1 MSNEIYFTRN
11 TRRAGRI
18 GDTMV
23 VVTEGARITITLQP
37 NGQPA
42 KVTVAKAKPA
52 TPATAPATPGHQAG
66 HRAPHADHQAGHRAP
81 HAGHAGQGH
90 AGQGHAGQGHAGHAG
105 QGHAGH
111 QAPEQRRAPQG
122 SSHPHAR
129 AGTRHALTLP
139 PLGGFTR

>member
-42 KVTVAKAKPA
+42 KVTVAKRALASAGLIVPA
-52 TPATAPATPGHQAG
+52 TPAKVTPATKPATARRTPTTKPATARRTPATPAKVTPAKVTPAKVSPATPAKVTPATKRQSNVARRKEVLTRM
-66 HRAPHADHQAGHRAP
+66 RAQ
-81 HAGHAGQGH
+81 
-90 AGQGHAGQGHAGHAG
+90 
-105 QGHAGH
+105 
-111 QAPEQRRAPQG
+111 
-122 SSHPHAR
+122 AR
-129 AGTRHALTLP
+129 ATR
-139 PLGGFTR
+139 

>member
-52 TPATAPATPGHQAG
+52 TPATAPATPATKPATARRTPATPAKVTPAKVTPAKVTPATPAKVTPATKRQSNVARRKEVLTRM
-66 HRAPHADHQAGHRAP
+66 RAQ
-81 HAGHAGQGH
+81 
-90 AGQGHAGQGHAGHAG
+90 
-105 QGHAGH
+105 
-111 QAPEQRRAPQG
+111 
-122 SSHPHAR
+122 AR
-129 AGTRHALTLP
+129 ATR
-139 PLGGFTR
+139 

>member
-52 TPATAPATPGHQAG
+52 TPATAPATPAKVTPATKRQSNVARRKEVLTRM
-66 HRAPHADHQAGHRAP
+66 RAQ
-81 HAGHAGQGH
+81 
-90 AGQGHAGQGHAGHAG
+90 
-105 QGHAGH
+105 
-111 QAPEQRRAPQG
+111 
-122 SSHPHAR
+122 AR
-129 AGTRHALTLP
+129 ATR
-139 PLGGFTR
+139 

>member
-52 TPATAPATPGHQAG
+52 TPATAPATPATKPATARRKEVLTRM
-66 HRAPHADHQAGHRAP
+66 RAQ
-81 HAGHAGQGH
+81 
-90 AGQGHAGQGHAGHAG
+90 
-105 QGHAGH
+105 
-111 QAPEQRRAPQG
+111 
-122 SSHPHAR
+122 AR
-129 AGTRHALTLP
+129 ATR
-139 PLGGFTR
+139 

>member
-42 KVTVAKAKPA
+42 KVTVAKATPRTATATATAPKATPA
-52 TPATAPATPGHQAG
+52 TPATARTT
-66 HRAPHADHQAGHRAP
+66 
-81 HAGHAGQGH
+81 
-90 AGQGHAGQGHAGHAG
+90 
-105 QGHAGH
+105 
-111 QAPEQRRAPQG
+111 RRAKV
-122 SSHPHAR
+122 A
-129 AGTRHALTLP
+129 
-139 PLGGFTR
+139 

>member
-52 TPATAPATPGHQAG
+52 TPATAPATPATKPATARRTPTTKPATARRTPATPAKVTPATKRQSNVARRKEVLTRM
-66 HRAPHADHQAGHRAP
+66 RAQ
-81 HAGHAGQGH
+81 
-90 AGQGHAGQGHAGHAG
+90 
-105 QGHAGH
+105 
-111 QAPEQRRAPQG
+111 
-122 SSHPHAR
+122 AR
-129 AGTRHALTLP
+129 ATR
-139 PLGGFTR
+139 

>member
-52 TPATAPATPGHQAG
+52 TPATKPATARRTPTTKPATARRTPATPAKVTPATKRQSNVARRKEVLTRM
-66 HRAPHADHQAGHRAP
+66 RAQ
-81 HAGHAGQGH
+81 
-90 AGQGHAGQGHAGHAG
+90 
-105 QGHAGH
+105 
-111 QAPEQRRAPQG
+111 
-122 SSHPHAR
+122 AR
-129 AGTRHALTLP
+129 ATR
-139 PLGGFTR
+139 

>member
-52 TPATAPATPGHQAG
+52 TPATAPATPATKPATARRTPATPAKVTPATKRQSNVARRKEVLTRM
-66 HRAPHADHQAGHRAP
+66 RAQ
-81 HAGHAGQGH
+81 
-90 AGQGHAGQGHAGHAG
+90 
-105 QGHAGH
+105 
-111 QAPEQRRAPQG
+111 
-122 SSHPHAR
+122 AR
-129 AGTRHALTLP
+129 ATR
-139 PLGGFTR
+139 

>member
-42 KVTVAKAKPA
+42 KITVAKAKPA
-52 TPATAPATPGHQAG
+52 TAPRATVPATPATPAKVTPATKPATPAKVT
-66 HRAPHADHQAGHRAP
+66 RAPRVTRA
-81 HAGHAGQGH
+81 AAAKANATAVRGM
-90 AGQGHAGQGHAGHAG
+90 
-105 QGHAGH
+105 
-111 QAPEQRRAPQG
+111 RAQ
-122 SSHPHAR
+122 AR
-129 AGTRHALTLP
+129 ATR
-139 PLGGFTR
+139 